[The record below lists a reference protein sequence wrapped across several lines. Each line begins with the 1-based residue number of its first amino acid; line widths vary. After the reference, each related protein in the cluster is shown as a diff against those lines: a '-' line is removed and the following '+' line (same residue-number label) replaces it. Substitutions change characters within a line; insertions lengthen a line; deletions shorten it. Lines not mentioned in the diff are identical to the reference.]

1 MLDVTTLV
9 VMGCFAIACAGLV
22 LLVAWYQ
29 DRKTSALALWGFAD
43 LGTAFGILSLM
54 FGSLL
59 HQPMW
64 PVLGSV
70 ALAYMPGLI
79 WKAARALDA
88 QPAPLG
94 IALLGGGVVTLA
106 AIIPATRHI
115 AWLLSFVAATTYLFA
130 AAGTLWL
137 GRKQK
142 LAARWPIIILT
153 GVHATVLAVGTYS
166 TFSGA
171 LGQGKVPSL
180 LSLFG
185 IIHFENIVFSL
196 GTAAFI
202 LAFVK
207 EHSEAASKMA
217 ARIDPLTGIANRTS
231 FMESAERVIERCR
244 REGLPVSV
252 MMCDLDRFK
261 AINDTYGHAVGD
273 AVIRK
278 FCEVVTALLRP
289 NDVFGRMGGEE
300 FAVVLPRSSIEA
312 ALARADRI
320 QACFAENCR
329 FIEGHQVAATVS
341 CGLAASVNAEE
352 TLLPLLELSDVALYR
367 AKAEGRNRVKRVAQ
381 PNSKGVSSI
390 IRVA

>member
-9 VMGCFAIACAGLV
+9 FMGCFAIGCAGLV

-29 DRKTSALALWGFAD
+29 DRNTSALALWGLAD

-54 FGSLL
+54 LGPLWR
-59 HQPMW
+59 QPAW
-64 PVLGSV
+64 AVIGSV
-70 ALAYMPGLI
+70 VLTWMPGLI

-94 IALLGGGVVTLA
+94 VTLLGAAVVTLA
-106 AIIPATRHI
+106 AIIPATRHF
-115 AWLLSFVAATTYLFA
+115 AWSLSFVAATSYLFA

-137 GRKQK
+137 SRKEK
-142 LAARWPIIILT
+142 LAARWPIIVLT
-153 GVHATVLAVGTYS
+153 AVHATVLAVGTYS

-171 LGQGKVPSL
+171 LGQGQVPAVM
-180 LSLFG
+180 SLFG

-207 EHSEAASKMA
+207 EHSEAASRMA

-231 FMESAERVIERCR
+231 FMESAELLIMKCQ
-244 REGLPVSV
+244 RENAPVSV
-252 MMCDLDRFK
+252 MMWDLDWFK
-261 AINDTYGHAVGD
+261 TINDTHGHAVGD

-278 FCEVVTALLRP
+278 FCDVVRALLRA
-289 NDVFGRMGGEE
+289 NDIFGRLGGEE
-300 FAVVLPRSSIEA
+300 FAAVLGRSSIEA
-312 ALARADRI
+312 ACARAERI
-320 QACFAENCR
+320 RISFAENCR
-329 FIEGHQVAATVS
+329 FVDDDQVGATVS
-341 CGLAASVNAEE
+341 CGVSGSTNAAPSLK
-352 TLLPLLELSDVALYR
+352 TLLSLADAALYS
-367 AKAEGRNRVKRVAQ
+367 AKAEGRNRVKRADQ
-381 PNSKGVSSI
+381 PEGNSSPI